1 MVIRTGRD
9 LIAWASGSSGS
20 SSATA
25 TIRDAAKQI
34 DKGEPLDE
42 KTLVELRL
50 RRISGQVIAYR
61 SR

>member
-9 LIAWASGSSGS
+9 LIAWASGS

-50 RRISGQVIAYR
+50 RRSAGRVIAYR